1 MIMSLPRN
9 IEPEWLDTLAPDDP
23 GAIGSRR
30 DLRVLN
36 GFMMQR
42 RTMAQLLERH
52 GPPKVRT
59 ILELG
64 AGDGTFMMHVA
75 QRLAKRWPKVTVT
88 LLDQQNLVGEETRRD
103 FQAIGWEVRTEAA
116 DVFEYLDTPGL
127 AGVDIVSANLFLHH
141 FTQEQLSRMFR
152 SVARIAPL
160 FVACEPRRNSLSLLS
175 SRMVWM
181 LGCNSVTRHD
191 APASVRAGFNGRELS
206 TLWPEHAGWSLHEHA
221 AGLFTHCYTA
231 RHDG

>member
-1 MIMSLPRN
+1 MSLPRN

-42 RTMAQLLERH
+42 QTMAQLLTRH
-52 GPPKVRT
+52 GPLKVRT

-75 QRLAKRWPKVTVT
+75 RRLAKRWPKVAVT

-103 FQAIGWEVRTEAA
+103 FQAIGWGVRTEAA
-116 DVFEYLDTPGL
+116 DVFEYLDTPDL
-127 AGVDIVSANLFLHH
+127 AGVDIVTANLFLHH
-141 FTQEQLSRMFR
+141 FTQKQLSRMFR
-152 SVARIAPL
+152 QVARIAPL
-160 FVACEPRRNSLSLLS
+160 FVACEPRRNSLALLG

-191 APASVRAGFNGRELS
+191 APVSVRAGFNGRELS
-206 TLWPEHAGWSLHEHA
+206 SLWPGIGGWSLHEHA
-221 AGLFTHCYTA
+221 AKVLTHCYTA

>member
-1 MIMSLPRN
+1 MILQRK
-9 IEPEWLDTLAPDDP
+9 IEPEWLDALSPDDP

-36 GFMMQR
+36 GFMMHR
-42 RTMAQLLERH
+42 RTMAQLLVKH

-75 QRLAKRWPKVTVT
+75 RRLAKHWPKVTVT

-103 FQAIGWEVRTEAA
+103 FQAIGWGVRAEAA
-116 DVFEYLDTPGL
+116 DVFQYLDTPGL
-127 AGVDIVSANLFLHH
+127 ARVDLVTANLFLHH

-160 FVACEPRRNSLSLLS
+160 FVACEPRRNSFALLS
-175 SRMVWM
+175 SRMVWT

-191 APASVRAGFNGRELS
+191 APASVRAGFKGRELS
-206 TLWPEHAGWSLHEHA
+206 KLWPEQARWSLHEHA
-221 AGLFTHCYTA
+221 AAPFAHCYIA